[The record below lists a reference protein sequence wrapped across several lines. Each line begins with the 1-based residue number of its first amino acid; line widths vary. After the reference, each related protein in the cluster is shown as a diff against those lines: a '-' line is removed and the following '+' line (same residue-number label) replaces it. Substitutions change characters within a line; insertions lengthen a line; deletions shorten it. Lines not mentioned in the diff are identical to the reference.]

1 MLTMDVPR
9 GKVVLRS
16 NVELKTLGAPRSE
29 GLAMHGNAKKAKAKH
44 ERKISSI
51 ASG

>member
-1 MLTMDVPR
+1 MLTTDVPR
-9 GKVVLRS
+9 GKVALKS
-16 NVELKTLGAPRSE
+16 KVEFKILGAPRSE
-29 GLAMHGNAKKAKAKH
+29 GLAMHGNAKKAKAKP